1 MEVLD
6 AVYVDLLLSEALDLA
21 ERTTEYV
28 NERSQI
34 DGALMDGIATAAYL
48 AESSRHATRL
58 MQVVAWLFAQR
69 AVLEGELTPE
79 EVVSKE
85 YKLGSKGVC
94 LAPPVKGWKS
104 LHVEFKSLMSEGEDL
119 YLRIC
124 RIDDHFAGKGH
135 RSPVHDILDNL
146 KGSLADLDLASDGDD
161 DAA

>member
-6 AVYVDLLLSEALDLA
+6 SIYVDLLLSEALDLA

-34 DGALMDGIATAAYL
+34 DGALMDVEANSAYL

-58 MQVVAWLFAQR
+58 MQIVAWLFTQR
-69 AVLEGELTPE
+69 AVFEGEITPE
-79 EVVSKE
+79 DALSKE
-85 YKLGSKGVC
+85 HKLGSKGVC
-94 LAPPVKGWKS
+94 LAPPVKGWQ
-104 LHVEFKSLMSEGEDL
+104 HMHAEFKSLLSEGEDL

-124 RIDDHFAGKGH
+124 RIDDHFVGKGH
-135 RSPVHDILDNL
+135 KSPVHEILDDL
-146 KGSLADLDLASDGDD
+146 KGSLEAKKAPDSD

>member
-6 AVYVDLLLSEALDLA
+6 SIYVDLLLSEALDLA

-34 DGALMDGIATAAYL
+34 DGALTDIQTNAAYL

-58 MQVVAWLFAQR
+58 MQIVAWIFAQR
-69 AVLEGELTPE
+69 AVFEGEISPQ
-79 EVVSKE
+79 EVLAKK

-94 LAPPVKGWKS
+94 LAPPVKGWQN

-135 RSPVHDILDNL
+135 NNPVHEILEDL
-146 KGSLADLDLASDGDD
+146 KGSLMDKASDRDD
-161 DAA
+161 TA

>member
-6 AVYVDLLLSEALDLA
+6 SVYLDLLLSEALGLA

-34 DGALMDGIATAAYL
+34 DGALMDNEASAAYL

-58 MQVVAWLFAQR
+58 MQIVAWLFAQR
-69 AVLEGELTPE
+69 AVFEGELTPE
-79 EVVSKE
+79 EGLSKE
-85 YKLGSKGVC
+85 HKLGSKGVC
-94 LAPPVKGWKS
+94 LAPPVRGWKN
-104 LHVEFKSLMSEGEDL
+104 LHVEFKSLLSEGEDL

-135 RSPVHDILDNL
+135 KSPVHEILDDL
-146 KGSLADLDLASDGDD
+146 KDSFKDEASDGDD
-161 DAA
+161 AA